1 MKERFLLAV
10 SWLAFT
16 NAAVIGLMLSL
27 GVLGFSKQDL
37 PTIASM
43 VNVYKDLMLGSWT
56 LAFGLSP
63 FIWVV
68 LWIVTG
74 SPRFLPWKQPQQAE
88 NE

>member
-10 SWLAFT
+10 SWLAFA
-16 NAAVIGLMLSL
+16 NAAFIGLLLSL
-27 GVLGFSKQDL
+27 EALGFSKQDL

-43 VNVYKDLMLGSWT
+43 VNAYQDLMLGSET
-56 LAFGLSP
+56 LAFVLSP

-74 SPRFLPWKQPQQAE
+74 SPRILPWKSS
-88 NE
+88 